1 MVVAIILQFNSFRR
15 TLLTFMT
22 IPLIFVGIPYGLLAA
37 GQPLSFFGTL
47 GIISLA
53 GIIIN
58 NAIVLI
64 DQIDIERKTLDLR
77 EAIVAASQKRLRPIL
92 LTSATTVLGLAPMA
106 VAGGALWQPMAV
118 LMMSGLAVA
127 SLLTLLFVPAG
138 YFLLFRFEQTRW
150 FLDRLKPR
158 GPINEHVAA

>member
-1 MVVAIILQFNSFRR
+1 
-15 TLLTFMT
+15 MT
-22 IPLIFVGIPYGLLAA
+22 IPLIFVGIPYGLLAT

-47 GIISLA
+47 GIVSLV

-64 DQIDIERKTLDLR
+64 DQIDIERSHLDFR

-106 VAGGALWQPMAV
+106 VTGGALWQPMAV

-127 SLLTLLFVPAG
+127 SLLTLVFVPGG
-138 YFLLFRFEQTRW
+138 YFLLFRF
-150 FLDRLKPR
+150 DGIIASRLKQRPLWAR
-158 GPINEHVAA
+158 RLKTNV

>member
-1 MVVAIILQFNSFRR
+1 VLQFNSFRR
-15 TLLTFMT
+15 TLLTFIS
-22 IPLIFVGIPYGLLAA
+22 IPLIFVGIPYGLLLT

-64 DQIDIERKTLDLR
+64 DQIDIERANLDLR
-77 EAIVAASQKRLRPIL
+77 DAIVAASEKRLRPIL

-106 VAGGALWQPMAV
+106 IAGGALWQPMAV

-127 SLLTLLFVPAG
+127 SLLTLFFVPAG
-138 YFLLFRFEQTRW
+138 YFLLFRFDKAIA
-150 FLDRLKPR
+150 FPHGKSK
-158 GPINEHVAA
+158 